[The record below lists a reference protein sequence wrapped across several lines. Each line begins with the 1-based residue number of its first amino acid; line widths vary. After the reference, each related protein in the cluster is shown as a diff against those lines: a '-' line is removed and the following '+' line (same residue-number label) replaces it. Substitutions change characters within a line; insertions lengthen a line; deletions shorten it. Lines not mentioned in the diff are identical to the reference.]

1 MREMKEPVAITTAS
15 MATIQTA
22 LMLLVSFGVDLSEEQ
37 TAAIIA
43 SGSAVLMLVGAIYMR
58 SRVTPV

>member
-1 MREMKEPVAITTAS
+1 MKEPVAITTAI
-15 MATIQTA
+15 MATLQTA